1 MQHGFKV
8 PVPCPFY
15 PPYADQRQIDYSLSD
30 IIVGQE
36 SLPCPQI
43 LGAKDPGELE
53 GWRRI
58 GQPKHRKVRKNER
71 THFQGNYSIESQRK
85 RDANIFSI
93 SQ

>member
-1 MQHGFKV
+1 MQHGFNV
-8 PVPCPFY
+8 LVPCPSY
-15 PPYADQRQIDYSLSD
+15 PPCADQRLSYYSQSD

-58 GQPKHRKVRKNER
+58 G
-71 THFQGNYSIESQRK
+71 
-85 RDANIFSI
+85 
-93 SQ
+93 